1 MKKSWTAICSLTK
14 IFNEA
19 FSLQTSYKELSK
31 RKNRN
36 RKSHKKMIWWRFL
49 VMNARRINN
58 AKSSMR
64 WNERRW
70 SMWSKIDWEKS
81 EKTSQLISRCFL
93 LIVSMQIQMQMQMKN
108 VKNVIILLILV
119 RTSSNLMIRMTRRL
133 SLLMFHLAKNLVANL
148 FSAKQRRKSEISSLE
163 NRRSRLKKHVN

>member
-1 MKKSWTAICSLTK
+1 MKKSWTAICSLAT

-49 VMNARRINN
+49 VMNARRISN

-70 SMWSKIDWEKS
+70 SMWSRINWEKS
-81 EKTSQLISRCFL
+81 EKTSQSVSRCLL
-93 LIVSMQIQMQMQMKN
+93 LIMSKN
-108 VKNVIILLILV
+108 VKNVVILLILI

-133 SLLMFHLAKNLVANL
+133 LSMLHFAKNIANR
-148 FSAKQRRKSEISSLE
+148 SRKRRKKSEISSLE
-163 NRRSRLKKHVN
+163 NRRSRLRRHVN

>member
-1 MKKSWTAICSLTK
+1 MKKSWAAICSLAT

-31 RKNRN
+31 KKNRN
-36 RKSHKKMIWWRFL
+36 RKSHKKMIWWRFF

-58 AKSSMR
+58 ARSSMR

-70 SMWSKIDWEKS
+70 LMWSRIDWKKS
-81 EKTSQLISRCFL
+81 EKTSQSISKCLL
-93 LIVSMQIQMQMQMKN
+93 LIVSMQMKN
-108 VKNVIILLILV
+108 VKNVVILLILI
-119 RTSSNLMIRMTRRL
+119 RTFSNLMIRMTRRF
-133 SLLMFHLAKNLVANL
+133 SSMSHLAKNFVANL

-163 NRRSRLKKHVN
+163 NRRSRLKRHVN

>member
-1 MKKSWTAICSLTK
+1 MKKSWTAICSLAT

-31 RKNRN
+31 RKNRD

-49 VMNARRINN
+49 VMNARRISN
-58 AKSSMR
+58 ARSSMK

-70 SMWSKIDWEKS
+70 SMWSRIDWEKS
-81 EKTSQLISRCFL
+81 EKTSQSVSRCL
-93 LIVSMQIQMQMQMKN
+93 LLVVSMQMQMKN
-108 VKNVIILLILV
+108 VKNVVILLILI

-133 SLLMFHLAKNLVANL
+133 SSMSHLAKNPVANL

-163 NRRSRLKKHVN
+163 NRRSRLRRHVS